1 MDEATVRKR
10 AEAHGQ
16 ATVAGDLKTA
26 GSDLDKGAYGAAG
39 EVMKKMPADLAG
51 AEVTDA
57 RAEGDEW
64 VVSILYQGAVD
75 SATVESR
82 WAEREGTPKIVDLK
96 VV

>member
-1 MDEATVRKR
+1 MDEGTVKQC

-16 ATVAGDLKTA
+16 ATVAGDLKKA

-39 EVMKKMPADLAG
+39 EVMKKMPADLTAS
-51 AEVTDA
+51 EVTET
-57 RAEGDEW
+57 RAEGDEC
-64 VVSILYQGAVD
+64 VVSIRYSGATG

-82 WAEREGTPKIVDLK
+82 WADRDGVPKIVDLK